1 MRNLIIGSCFTLT
14 ACMALAQ
21 SEEIATCRSPS
32 GTAYFHY
39 SAGVDKAGSGW
50 TDDKISKGVFT
61 LVRAKDGSFD
71 VLYIDGRSKPISSTQ
86 DGAMVRVL
94 RSSSENLTLL
104 VYYER
109 ATTEIYS
116 FFKEKDG
123 KSKFSMLTN
132 KTGNGALIQ
141 KSSVMVGDCDP
152 IRFNLIR

>member
-1 MRNLIIGSCFTLT
+1 MSIDLQVLT
-14 ACMALAQ
+14 AAVFNRLA
-21 SEEIATCRSPS
+21 
-32 GTAYFHY
+32 
-39 SAGVDKAGSGW
+39 VDA
-50 TDDKISKGVFT
+50 
-61 LVRAKDGSFD
+61 
-71 VLYIDGRSKPISSTQ
+71 

-104 VYYER
+104 VYYEG

-123 KSKFSMLTN
+123 KSKFSILTN